1 MRREYDFSQGT
12 RGKHAGK
19 RLRIVGDKRLRNGL
33 NRSAKMAKSLVGTAG
48 EYYVCAELC
57 RMGYLA
63 LLTPKNNPLF
73 DVVAT
78 NVDGTMSVSIQV
90 KTRSVDNT
98 QGWKLGNQI
107 SPTDTPGV
115 PFIVLVNLH
124 DDKLPDFYVYR
135 YSDFASRVSEVFQNY
150 IAKPKR
156 TGEPCTDPGCAEFP
170 FLSECLRAA
179 GCALDLRKI
188 PGLIECKS
196 SRRFAASAG
205 SGRRSNLRDSR
216 PGY

>member
-1 MRREYDFSQGT
+1 MRKEYDFVQGT

-19 RLRIVGDKRLRNGL
+19 RLRIVWDKRMG
-33 NRSAKMAKSLVGTAG
+33 NRPNTAARTSNNLVGTAG

-78 NVDGTMSVSIQV
+78 NEDGTMSVSIQV

-124 DDKLPDFYVYR
+124 KDKLPDFYVYR
-135 YSDFASRVSEVFQNY
+135 YFEFASRVSEVFQNY

-156 TGEPCTDPGCAEFP
+156 TGEPRKDPGFRWLDEVNF
-170 FLSECLRAA
+170 SEADRARMNNWQPIIH
-179 GCALDLRKI
+179 ALEGQ
-188 PGLIECKS
+188 PS
-196 SRRFAASAG
+196 V
-205 SGRRSNLRDSR
+205 
-216 PGY
+216 

>member
-1 MRREYDFSQGT
+1 MRREYDFSHGT

-19 RLRIVGDKRLRNGL
+19 RLRIVGDKRQRNGS
-33 NRSAKMAKSLVGTAG
+33 NSAAKMAKNLVGTAG

-63 LLTPKNNPLF
+63 LLTPKNIPLF

-78 NVDGTMSVSIQV
+78 NVDGTTSVSIQV

-124 DDKLPDFYVYR
+124 ENKLPDFYVYR

-156 TGEPCTDPGCAEFP
+156 TGEPRKDPGFRWFDEVN
-170 FLSECLRAA
+170 LSDADRARMNNWQPIIH
-179 GCALDLRKI
+179 ALERQ
-188 PGLIECKS
+188 PTV
-196 SRRFAASAG
+196 
-205 SGRRSNLRDSR
+205 
-216 PGY
+216 

>member
-1 MRREYDFSQGT
+1 LGNRASPTT
-12 RGKHAGK
+12 RTA
-19 RLRIVGDKRLRNGL
+19 N
-33 NRSAKMAKSLVGTAG
+33 NLVGTAG

-78 NVDGTMSVSIQV
+78 NVDGTVSVSIQV

-124 DDKLPDFYVYR
+124 KDKLPDFYVYR
-135 YSDFASRVSEVFQNY
+135 YFEFASRVSEVFQNY

-156 TGEPCTDPGCAEFP
+156 TGEPRKDPGFRWFDEVNFSDADRSRMNNWQP
-170 FLSECLRAA
+170 IIN
-179 GCALDLRKI
+179 ALEGQ
-188 PGLIECKS
+188 PS
-196 SRRFAASAG
+196 V
-205 SGRRSNLRDSR
+205 
-216 PGY
+216 